1 MHLIPFRMSEAIVR
15 VRKKVWIVIAAV
27 CIGLSVYETPK
38 VLFIWRHMR
47 RLVNAEDIFKDDT
60 DAKPALKEEIMSS
73 DPEAFD
79 ILRFCITDPND
90 EELAVLAARYPQ
102 NEFFLAQL
110 VDKTL
115 IDANLVDSRAVLALT
130 DRLIELNPENAHY
143 RYLKGWAILNRPG
156 ESGREQDALEQFKVG
171 NNLTDFSLPYDKY
184 KARVD
189 RLSDK
194 VGFRPMKRQ
203 ITLPSETGFY
213 SDMGVFIPRSRGTYP
228 KLDEGSFRS
237 ISAELSKAA
246 SRLIDYARTYGNL
259 QSGWMLLQSVE
270 RVRLREL
277 HLSEA
282 EAQQVRFR
290 LSQAM
295 EISEVLG
302 QYYLEMLNVRV
313 DLLSSAAV
321 LSVFTLFIPLIP
333 LPLVWLFVII
343 VNRIR
348 CRAQQTSV
356 GIKAYILFFIG
367 LCGMFCLLVS
377 VTILNKRLP
386 GRFLGGLVS
395 IGTVVLV
402 WILLWLLTRIRPV
415 IHSRFRHARM
425 WAAVICG
432 IIWVIGAIVLV
443 LVNCVWTKSL
453 TDVTEWLE
461 FLGGVLLIWFV
472 FCVIIWVIAAYWKN
486 LLGVIPYKWLLRN
499 RFVQLML
506 VLILMTG
513 ITILLRNIPLAPL
526 VSIFLTFLFVVL
538 ISTHISKNRF
548 ICLDGIR
555 HFFGRD
561 GDIVNTR
568 TKMVRIMSPIMVL
581 YLVTVLVTI
590 HISADKCSDLDK
602 LLNNPPSLYRTL
614 PGATQEIYEKVLSKK
629 YTADSNAPVHTTIK
643 EDDGIPEELFLAS
656 PEDLSALIS
665 EREEANNP
673 VREKLLID
681 VLRRGGHDVRPI
693 ILNSLKDPNSLDVL
707 IMRAKWEDRTAKKQ
721 LEQIFEEK
729 TAKLT
734 EIVSQIRKDPNS
746 IESLIIRMNWGDE
759 TVYMKINKIL
769 SSKIVNLSQRVRDV
783 ENESEL
789 RSELKTLLEMHS
801 ALPGYGTRE
810 ERYQLKM
817 PMLKAPYSSRYSN
830 IFQSSRF
837 HATSIRRL
845 ITDANMSE
853 LLEGAP
859 QTKTGHEHLTTL
871 FEIAEALAF
880 VSDPQEAEARFSNLI
895 DLVGGKWQ
903 DDSPPDL
910 QHSESLLLK
919 TWVGSYRVGLFYRY
933 LEGVPKPYVTDL
945 LKDFLQRRK
954 MAHPYDDNEFL
965 HVLSRA
971 ADRDLAEWV
980 FNIVAES
987 PPIRVS
993 YVYLDDIPI
1002 GRPVHISEVQ
1012 KLKRKKQTKNNSH
1025 KYLEPIY
1032 PYLSKESIPILLEH
1046 LGSNNEQL
1054 RAFVVWRLT
1063 SLGYEWPRERL
1074 DALLKD
1080 ECWKVRL
1087 NALFACDADE
1097 LEAALDDENGV
1108 VRVIAQILSQTQQ
1121 NENSKL

>member
-1 MHLIPFRMSEAIVR
+1 MR
-15 VRKKVWIVIAAV
+15 VRTKVWIVIGAV
-27 CIGLSVYETPK
+27 CIGLTIYEIPK
-38 VLFIWRHMR
+38 ALFIRRHIRMF
-47 RLVNAEDIFKDDT
+47 VHAEDIFKDDT
-60 DAKPALKEEIMSS
+60 DAESTLKEEIMAS

-79 ILRFCITDPND
+79 ILRYCITDPND
-90 EELAVLAARYPQ
+90 EELAVLATRYPQ
-102 NEFFLAQL
+102 NELFLAQL
-110 VDKTL
+110 VEKTL

-130 DRLIELNPENAHY
+130 DRLIELSPENAHY

-156 ESGREQDALEQFKVG
+156 ESGSEKEALEQFEVG
-171 NNLTDFSLPYDKY
+171 NNLPDFSLPYDKY

-203 ITLPSETGFY
+203 IVLPSETGFY

-259 QSGWMLLQSVE
+259 QSSFMLLQSIE

-277 HLSEA
+277 DLSESEA
-282 EAQQVRFR
+282 ELVRFR

-295 EISEVLG
+295 GISEMLG

-313 DLLSSAAV
+313 DLLNSAAV

-348 CRAQQTSV
+348 GRAQQTSV

-367 LCGMFCLLVS
+367 LCGMFCLLFLIAV
-377 VTILNKRLP
+377 LNKWLP
-386 GRFLGGLVS
+386 GRFFGGLVS
-395 IGTVVLV
+395 IGAAVLV
-402 WILLWLLTRIRPV
+402 WILLLLLPRIRPV
-415 IHSRFRHARM
+415 AHSRVRHARG
-425 WAAVICG
+425 WTAIICG
-432 IIWVIGAIVLV
+432 IIWAVGAIVLV

-453 TDVTEWLE
+453 TDVTDWLE

-472 FCVIIWVIAAYWKN
+472 FCVIIWAIAAYWKN
-486 LLGVIPYKWLLRN
+486 LLGVIPYKWLLGN

-506 VLILMTG
+506 VLLLMTG

-538 ISTHISKNRF
+538 ISAHISKNRF
-548 ICLDGIR
+548 IFLDGIR
-555 HFFGRD
+555 HFFGKD
-561 GDIVNTR
+561 GEIVNTR

-602 LLNNPPSLYRTL
+602 LFNNPPSLYSTL
-614 PGATQEIYEKVLSKK
+614 PRATQETYEKVLSKK
-629 YTADSNAPVHTTIK
+629 YTADRSAPVHTTIK
-643 EDDGIPEELFLAS
+643 EDDGIPKELFLAS

-665 EREEANNP
+665 EREAANNP
-673 VREKLLID
+673 IREKLLIE
-681 VLRRGGHDVRPI
+681 VLRKGGHDVRPV
-693 ILNSLKDPNSLDVL
+693 ILNSLKDPNSLDLL
-707 IMRAKWEDRTAKKQ
+707 IMRAKWKDRSAKKQ

-729 TAKLT
+729 MAKLA
-734 EIVSQIRKDPNS
+734 EIVSTIRKDPNS

-759 TVYMKINKIL
+759 TAYMKINKIL
-769 SSKIVNLSQRVRDV
+769 NSKIVKLSQRIRDYDN
-783 ENESEL
+783 ENEL

-810 ERYQLKM
+810 QRYQLKM
-817 PMLKAPYSSRYSN
+817 PMLSARYLST
-830 IFQSSRF
+830 IRSSRF
-837 HATSIRRL
+837 HATRIRRL
-845 ITDANMSE
+845 ITDANMPE

-859 QTKTGHEHLTTL
+859 RTKTGNEHLTTL
-871 FEIAEALAF
+871 FKIAGALAF
-880 VSDPQEAEARFSNLI
+880 VSEPQEAEARFSNLI

-903 DDSPPDL
+903 DDRPPDL

-919 TWVGSYRVGLFYRY
+919 IWVGSYRAVLFYRY
-933 LEGVPKPYVTDL
+933 LEGIPKPYVTDL
-945 LKDFLQRRK
+945 LKDFMLQRQIV
-954 MAHPYDDNEFL
+954 HLYDNNEFI
-965 HVLSRA
+965 HVLSRV

-987 PPIRVS
+987 PPIRSS
-993 YVYLDDIPI
+993 YVYLEDIPI

-1012 KLKRKKQTKNNSH
+1012 KLKRKKQTKNDSH

-1032 PYLSKESIPILLEH
+1032 PYLSNESIPLLLEH
-1046 LGSNNEQL
+1046 IDSNNEQL
-1054 RAFVVWRLT
+1054 RSFVVWRLT

-1080 ECWKVRL
+1080 GCWKVRL
-1087 NALFACDADE
+1087 NALFAFDADD
-1097 LEAALDDENGV
+1097 LKAALDDENGV
-1108 VRVIAQILSQTQQ
+1108 VRLIAQILSKSRQ